1 MRDFP
6 RVVFPCVD
14 LPHLDYPCVDIPHV
28 EGRKTPD
35 SRSER
40 RFPMREYRNMASSSE
55 TAYSERKGRKS
66 TFIPT
71 LNCPVYLPFKE
82 KKTACSLV
90 RLSRSKRQAVWIF

>member
-40 RFPMREYRNMASSSE
+40 RFPMREYRNMASSSK

-66 TFIPT
+66 TFILT
-71 LNCPVYLPFKE
+71 LNYPVYLPFEE
-82 KKTACSLV
+82 KKTACSLD